1 MKYLLFFSL
10 ILSVTSCAI
19 SFYAL
24 YLNFKL
30 RKWYHNKVKEL
41 ESIDYAVVILK
52 SQIPDFYSWKNAFPD
67 KSDLQILK
75 MLIRL
80 WVQQDEEAK
89 ENAPKGEEE

>member
-41 ESIDYAVVILK
+41 ESMDYAVVILR
-52 SQIPDFYSWKNAFPD
+52 SQIPDFYSWRDAFPD

-89 ENAPKGEEE
+89 ENVRSGEEE